1 MVRLHRHFDTTD
13 SIFLLMEYATGGNLW
28 NHVKSF
34 RQHYC
39 KSQDTSGLPDENIA
53 ANDTSGAHH
62 PTSGERHPTSGER
75 ETLGTPETPS
85 VGGNTTEST
94 LDSKESKRILNSV
107 EHSPTPAGTNSLSP
121 SKEFSSFGNR
131 QNDATTGSEQET
143 CLNQDVGI
151 RPLKNKDS
159 ETGPGSSGGVLG
171 FLDHVTKD
179 YSGMDKCIQQ
189 WIAELLLA
197 IDSIHSCGII
207 LK

>member
-13 SIFLLMEYATGGNLW
+13 SIFLLIEYATGGNLW

-39 KSQDTSGLPDENIA
+39 KSQVTSGLPDENIA
-53 ANDTSGAHH
+53 ASDTSGTHH
-62 PTSGERHPTSGER
+62 STSGEH
-75 ETLGTPETPS
+75 ETLDTPEIS
-85 VGGNTTEST
+85 SAGGNMTEGT
-94 LDSKESKRILNSV
+94 LDNKEGNHILNSV

-121 SKEFSSFGNR
+121 SKEFSSFGNH
-131 QNDATTGSEQET
+131 QSDTTSGSEQET

-151 RPLKNKDS
+151 RSLKNKDS
-159 ETGPGSSGGVLG
+159 ESGPGSSGGVLG